1 MSILAFLCY
10 LLLRI
15 ALSCAA
21 SQAPCELC
29 LLASIG
35 LLLVCSIHV
44 AVNTR
49 AKSRDRKGSGN
60 PIVSTSTGLYRR
72 NESVFSSGN
81 GLFSAAPKGVKILRA
96 AGFQL

>member
-35 LLLVCSIHV
+35 LLLACGIHV

-49 AKSRDRKGSGN
+49 AKIKEPKRERQSNSLH
-60 PIVSTSTGLYRR
+60 LYR
-72 NESVFSSGN
+72 S
-81 GLFSAAPKGVKILRA
+81 L
-96 AGFQL
+96 

>member
-1 MSILAFLCY
+1 MSILAFWCY
-10 LLLRI
+10 VLSRI

-35 LLLVCSIHV
+35 LLLACGIHV

-49 AKSRDRKGSGN
+49 AKIKEPKRERQSNSLH
-60 PIVSTSTGLYRR
+60 LYR
-72 NESVFSSGN
+72 S
-81 GLFSAAPKGVKILRA
+81 L
-96 AGFQL
+96 

>member
-35 LLLVCSIHV
+35 LLLACGIYVT
-44 AVNTR
+44 VNTR
-49 AKSRDRKGSGN
+49 AKIK
-60 PIVSTSTGLYRR
+60 
-72 NESVFSSGN
+72 E
-81 GLFSAAPKGVKILRA
+81 PKRERQSNSLHLC
-96 AGFQL
+96 QSL

>member
-10 LLLRI
+10 VLPRI
-15 ALSCAA
+15 ALSCAV
-21 SQAPCELC
+21 SQTPCGLC

-49 AKSRDRKGSGN
+49 AKIKGQKRERQSN
-60 PIVSTSTGLYRR
+60 SLHLYR
-72 NESVFSSGN
+72 S
-81 GLFSAAPKGVKILRA
+81 L
-96 AGFQL
+96 